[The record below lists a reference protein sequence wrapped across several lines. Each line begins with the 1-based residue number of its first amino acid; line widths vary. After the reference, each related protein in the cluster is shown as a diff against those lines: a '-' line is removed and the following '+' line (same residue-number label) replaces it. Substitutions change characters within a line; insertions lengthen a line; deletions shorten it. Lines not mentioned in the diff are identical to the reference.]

1 MEQNIKELEYTIKEE
16 KDIPKQEADEAEN
29 KDQGFL
35 FSNIFNYFIEE
46 YGLGGIFTLI
56 SSFVIAIAFP
66 FEYIIIY
73 KVYDGFW
80 AFTVTVA
87 TTIIGTILSPLSTYL
102 AMLGWRLGSLY
113 NFIGGVFGWWIGLIA
128 IEVFLVSFTEKLL

>member
-46 YGLGGIFTLI
+46 YGLGGICTLI
-56 SSFVIAIAFP
+56 FALVIAIGFP
-66 FEYIIIY
+66 FTYYIE
-73 KVYDGFW
+73 VYNGFW